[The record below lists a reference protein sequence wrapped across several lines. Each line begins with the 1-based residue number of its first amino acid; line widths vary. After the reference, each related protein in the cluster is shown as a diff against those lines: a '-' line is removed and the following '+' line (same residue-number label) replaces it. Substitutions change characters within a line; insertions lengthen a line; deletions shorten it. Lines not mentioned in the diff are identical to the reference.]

1 MLNFQLAIQPQTEQ
15 RLRKILDDT
24 QDVEAFAQGIINY
37 QITELQKA
45 ILNIQL
51 DLQSYE
57 KNYQMP
63 SDSFYEKFLQGDLN
77 DDEDFMI
84 WSGLYELLIEN
95 KNKLCELK

>member
-15 RLRKILDDT
+15 RLRKILNNT

-57 KNYQMP
+57 KNYQMS
-63 SDSFYEKFLQGDLN
+63 SDSFYEKFLQGELN

>member
-1 MLNFQLAIQPQTEQ
+1 ML
-15 RLRKILDDT
+15 
-24 QDVEAFAQGIINY
+24 
-37 QITELQKA
+37 
-45 ILNIQL
+45 
-51 DLQSYE
+51 
-57 KNYQMP
+57 

>member
-15 RLRKILDDT
+15 RLRKILNNT

-57 KNYQMP
+57 KNYQMS

>member
-1 MLNFQLAIQPQTEQ
+1 MLNFQLAIQPKTEQ
-15 RLRKILDDT
+15 RLRKILNNT

-45 ILNIQL
+45 ILKSQL

-57 KNYQMP
+57 KSYQMP

-77 DDEDFMI
+77 DDEDFII

>member
-15 RLRKILDDT
+15 RLRKILNNT
-24 QDVEAFAQGIINY
+24 QDYEAFAQGIINY

>member
-15 RLRKILDDT
+15 RLRKILNDT
-24 QDVEAFAQGIINY
+24 QDIEAFAQGIINY

-57 KNYQMP
+57 KNYQMS

>member
-24 QDVEAFAQGIINY
+24 QDYEAFAQGIINY

-63 SDSFYEKFLQGDLN
+63 SDRFYEKFLQGDLN

>member
-1 MLNFQLAIQPQTEQ
+1 MLNFQLAIQPKTEQ
-15 RLRKILDDT
+15 RLRKILNNT
-24 QDVEAFAQGIINY
+24 QDYEAFAQGIINY

-45 ILNIQL
+45 ILNSQL
-51 DLQSYE
+51 DLQSY
-57 KNYQMP
+57 KKSYQMP

-77 DDEDFMI
+77 DEEDFII

>member
-1 MLNFQLAIQPQTEQ
+1 MLNFQLVIQPQTEQ
-15 RLRKILDDT
+15 RLRKILNDT
-24 QDVEAFAQGIINY
+24 QDYEAFAQGIINY

>member
-1 MLNFQLAIQPQTEQ
+1 MLNIQLTIQPQTEQ
-15 RLRKILDDT
+15 RLRKILNNT
-24 QDVEAFAQGIINY
+24 QDYEAFAQGIINY

>member
-1 MLNFQLAIQPQTEQ
+1 MLDFQLAIQPQTEQ
-15 RLRKILDDT
+15 RLRKILNNI

-63 SDSFYEKFLQGDLN
+63 SDNFYEKFLQGELN

>member
-15 RLRKILDDT
+15 RLRKILADT

>member
-1 MLNFQLAIQPQTEQ
+1 MLNIQLAIQPQTEQ
-15 RLRKILDDT
+15 RLRKILNDT
-24 QDVEAFAQGIINY
+24 QDIEAFAQGIINY

-57 KNYQMP
+57 KNYQMS

>member
-15 RLRKILDDT
+15 RLRKILNDT
-24 QDVEAFAQGIINY
+24 QDIEAFAQGIINY

-45 ILNIQL
+45 ILNSQL

-63 SDSFYEKFLQGDLN
+63 SDSFYEKFLQGELN

>member
-1 MLNFQLAIQPQTEQ
+1 MLNFQLTIQPQTEQ
-15 RLRKILDDT
+15 RLRKILNNT

-37 QITELQKA
+37 QIAELQKA

-63 SDSFYEKFLQGDLN
+63 SDSFYEKFLQGGLN